1 MYINFSFNVLSIRI
15 PDNNYLTLYFTI
27 DMWTQEALAMEM
39 EREKYQYIEK
49 AKYIQEQL
57 VNFKTEIED
66 MKVSS
71 IPSGFLWG
79 GGGGIYF
86 FLYHKST

>member
-1 MYINFSFNVLSIRI
+1 
-15 PDNNYLTLYFTI
+15 
-27 DMWTQEALAMEM
+27 MEM

-79 GGGGIYF
+79 GAVYIF
-86 FLYHKST
+86 FCTTNLPSFNIKPFRRFIKKNTYIQQASYCLFY

>member
-1 MYINFSFNVLSIRI
+1 
-15 PDNNYLTLYFTI
+15 
-27 DMWTQEALAMEM
+27 M

-66 MKVSS
+66 MKVSNFIATS
-71 IPSGFLWG
+71 AFSLPPFRGLEIGKLFFFVG
-79 GGGGIYF
+79 GRMDFF
-86 FLYHKST
+86 FLLLVLNPSFR

>member
-1 MYINFSFNVLSIRI
+1 
-15 PDNNYLTLYFTI
+15 
-27 DMWTQEALAMEM
+27 MEM

-79 GGGGIYF
+79 GGVYF
-86 FLYHKST
+86 FTTNQPSFNIKLFRRFIKKNTYIQQASYCLFYKILISNCYALQ

>member
-1 MYINFSFNVLSIRI
+1 
-15 PDNNYLTLYFTI
+15 
-27 DMWTQEALAMEM
+27 MEM

-66 MKVSS
+66 MKVSLIVAS
-71 IPSGFLWG
+71 TLESGGVFIQIKKKLFFG
-79 GGGGIYF
+79 GGRTIF
-86 FLYHKST
+86 FYTKNHKNMSWFQYQAVYEIKVF

>member
-1 MYINFSFNVLSIRI
+1 
-15 PDNNYLTLYFTI
+15 
-27 DMWTQEALAMEM
+27 M

-66 MKVSS
+66 MKVSNVIATS
-71 IPSGFLWG
+71 AVSPFRGLEIGKLNIFFCG
-79 GGGGIYF
+79 GRDGLF
-86 FLYHKST
+86 FSSPGA